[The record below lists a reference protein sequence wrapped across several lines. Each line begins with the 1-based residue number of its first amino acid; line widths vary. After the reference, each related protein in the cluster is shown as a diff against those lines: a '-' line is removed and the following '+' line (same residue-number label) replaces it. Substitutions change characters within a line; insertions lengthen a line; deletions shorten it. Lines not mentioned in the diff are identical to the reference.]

1 MRIMTNDKE
10 IALEIAKNKTDEII
24 VKQEL
29 NSAKDKFIN
38 ELKNTFGDE
47 MKMDFK
53 ELNKP
58 IKLKKPFS
66 MKIKEFFNKIN
77 NVLGL

>member
-1 MRIMTNDKE
+1 MTNDKE

-66 MKIKEFFNKIN
+66 MKIKEFLNKIN

>member
-1 MRIMTNDKE
+1 MRMMANDKE
-10 IALEIAKNKTDEII
+10 IALELAKNKTDEII

-38 ELKNTFGDE
+38 DLKNTFGEE

-66 MKIKEFFNKIN
+66 IKIKEFLNKIN